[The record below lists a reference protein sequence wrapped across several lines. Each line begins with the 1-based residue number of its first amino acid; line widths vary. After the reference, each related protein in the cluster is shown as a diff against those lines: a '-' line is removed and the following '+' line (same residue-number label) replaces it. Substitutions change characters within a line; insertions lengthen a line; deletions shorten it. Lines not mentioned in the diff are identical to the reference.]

1 MPILVAVL
9 LPVILG
15 MAGLAVDAGNLY
27 LAHSRLQ
34 AAVDAGALAGS
45 LELPYDPDVSNGR
58 VTAAATAMVQ
68 DNFADAEMDGVSAGT
83 EVRSV
88 IVTAHAD
95 VPLVLMQVL
104 GIASGRVEA
113 RASAGFNN
121 LEVVLVIDNTG
132 SMKGTPIDQANLAA
146 ENLVNLLIPEGA
158 LAAIKVGLVPFRG
171 MVRIGVNDEGLAQGC
186 RNADGSLNNGLRSEY
201 LAAQYRYPVGSRL
214 QVSSD
219 TCPVIPPILPLSD
232 DRDAIVTAIDS
243 QNALGSGSGT
253 AIGEGLKWARN
264 VLSPEAPFTQGSADD
279 DMRKIIILL
288 TDGDTED
295 GTCGGS
301 YATYYTPNNYWTNA
315 YYGMFDMETHCKDG
329 GGMNQ
334 ALLDQAAAA
343 KAEGIEIFTIRYGYS
358 DSTDVALMKAAA
370 SSKAGTDDHYFNAP
384 SPYDLDNIFRLIGR
398 QLGWR
403 LLG

>member
-1 MPILVAVL
+1 VAAL
-9 LPVILG
+9 LPVLLG

-34 AAVDAGALAGS
+34 SAVDAGALAGS
-45 LELPYDPDVSNGR
+45 LELPYDPEVDNGR

-68 DNFADAEMDGVSAGT
+68 DNYAEAQMDGVSAGT

-88 IVTAHAD
+88 IVAAHAD
-95 VPLVLMQVL
+95 VPLVLMPVL

-113 RASAGFNN
+113 KASAGFNN

-132 SMKGTPIDQANLAA
+132 SMKGTPIAQANLAA

-171 MVRIGVNDEGLAQGC
+171 MVRVGVNQDGLAPGC
-186 RNADGSLNNGLRSEY
+186 RNADGTLNQGLRSEY
-201 LAAQYRYPVGSRL
+201 LAAKYRYPAGSTLR
-214 QVSSD
+214 VDSD

-232 DRDAIVTAIDS
+232 DRDAIVTAIAG
-243 QNALGSGSGT
+243 QNGLGSGSGT
-253 AIGEGLKWARN
+253 AIGEGLKWARQ
-264 VLSPEAPFTQGSADD
+264 VLSPEAPFTQGSADR

-301 YATYYTPNNYWTNA
+301 FAISYTPNNYWTNA
-315 YYGMFDMETHCKDG
+315 HYGMLDTTTHCANG

-334 ALLDQAAAA
+334 AVLDQAAAA
-343 KAEGIEIFTIRYGYS
+343 KAAGIEIFAIRYGDS
-358 DSTDVALMKAAA
+358 DSTDIALMKAAA